1 MKNSSLV
8 SFGVAAIASYGLA
21 ASTQSKDSGVWTNA
35 DWFDE
40 SEGLGVRNGIPYGL
54 DPET

>member
-8 SFGVAAIASYGLA
+8 SFGVAAIASYGFA

-40 SEGLGVRNGIPYGL
+40 SEGLGVRNGVPYGL
-54 DPET
+54 DPDT